1 MNPQAKFSS
10 ENDRTVETPAQE
22 WMAAPGE
29 ASPELPAEQ
38 VYAQRLAE
46 SSLSGDI
53 PGPVFVP

>member
-22 WMAAPGE
+22 RMAAPGE
-29 ASPELPAEQ
+29 AGPELPAEQ

-46 SSLSGDI
+46 SPLNGDA
-53 PGPVFVP
+53 PGPVFIP